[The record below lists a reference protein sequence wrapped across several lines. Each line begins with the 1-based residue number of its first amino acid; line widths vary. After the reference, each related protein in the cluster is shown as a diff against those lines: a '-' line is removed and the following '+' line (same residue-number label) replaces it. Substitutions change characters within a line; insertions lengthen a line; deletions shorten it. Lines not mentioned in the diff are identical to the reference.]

1 MTPGPFFGYTASWNE
16 KMDKSRAFVALIET
30 LQNQIVF
37 LSKKFYREMSI
48 FAWSSVV
55 LLTTDGPFA
64 QPRNSCVQICRE
76 IPPEDREFHRDMQ
89 CYSRGGTQNG
99 GNQVSDQ

>member
-1 MTPGPFFGYTASWNE
+1 MQLVGE
-16 KMDKSRAFVALIET
+16 SRAFVALIET
-30 LQNQIVF
+30 LQRQLVS
-37 LSKKFYREMSI
+37 LPKKFYVEMSI
-48 FAWSSVV
+48 FACSRVV

-64 QPRNSCVQICRE
+64 ETKEQLRLRFVGRF
-76 IPPEDREFHRDMQ
+76 PEGRKFHRDMQ

>member
-1 MTPGPFFGYTASWNE
+1 MTPGPFWLYCKLERENGQIPGFCCTNRDLT
-16 KMDKSRAFVALIET
+16 KP
-30 LQNQIVF
+30 IVF
-37 LSKKFYREMSI
+37 LSKKFYSEMSI

-55 LLTTDGPFA
+55 LLTTDGPSA